1 MRRSAPQNDA
11 HFGALGPFGAGVRI
25 AEVVPMPRRNAPDS
39 LSLAVGERIRTLRIE
54 GGMTIE
60 ELADESATGSKG
72 HLSNI
77 ERGLVRPNIH
87 TLKQVADGLGVK
99 PLDLMT
105 FPKKS
110 TRERLIDLT
119 RDLSPSRLSDLVRQ
133 LVALV
138 RGRA

>member
-1 MRRSAPQNDA
+1 
-11 HFGALGPFGAGVRI
+11 
-25 AEVVPMPRRNAPDS
+25 MPRRDAPDS

-60 ELADESATGSKG
+60 QLAQESETGSKG

-77 ERGLVRPNIH
+77 ERGLVRPNIQ

-105 FPKKS
+105 FPKRS
-110 TRERLIDLT
+110 VREKLIDLT
-119 RDLSPSRLSDLVRQ
+119 RELTTARLTEMVREIVRR
-133 LVALV
+133 VAM
-138 RGRA
+138 R